1 LLGSAIVGRVA
12 LVALRHRIT
21 PGRLRPSGAVLR
33 SIAVSSLLWAAVNV
47 AQQIQWSVEPLL
59 APAVMDAGEVGLF
72 IAGGRLLPG
81 IRSLAAALG
90 LVFLPGFVRE
100 VAAGD
105 SRQLSDRAEGLVR
118 WLVHGG

>member
-1 LLGSAIVGRVA
+1 LLSVAGRRGCVVRDTGSDAVPLARRVGTAMVGMVA

-59 APAVMDAGEVGLF
+59 APAVMDAGAGGLF
-72 IAGGRLLPG
+72 IA
-81 IRSLAAALG
+81 
-90 LVFLPGFVRE
+90 
-100 VAAGD
+100 
-105 SRQLSDRAEGLVR
+105 
-118 WLVHGG
+118 